1 MAPEHKAFWEA
12 VGADGP
18 VKIEAL
24 NDRIDDVLTQHPE
37 FIRLEGVNNYAL
49 YSGSVLHG
57 GATQAVVDLAERA
70 DGAIGI
76 INDTPTGQALEPF
89 ATRANEVS
97 VFIQSC
103 STHGLGVSV
112 MRD

>member
-1 MAPEHKAFWEA
+1 MDSTEKVFWEA

-18 VKIEAL
+18 VPIEEL
-24 NDRIDDVLTQHPE
+24 NDRIDDVLGAHPE
-37 FIRLEGVNNYAL
+37 FIRLEGIDNYAF
-49 YSGSVLHG
+49 YSGGVLHG

-76 INDTPTGQALEPF
+76 INDTPTGKALEPF